1 MAINPQPFNRAIIA
15 VADDFGE
22 ALVDEL
28 KFQIATQDKFAT
40 GNLADSMFHEVRGA
54 DGKAVI
60 MVFAADYFRFVD
72 QGRRAGAKMP
82 PKAPIV
88 KWLRVKGLPV
98 RLEFVIRRSI
108 AKKGI
113 KGIFILNPTI
123 NKITEEFLPKYSKQ
137 LANLV
142 GVTMINDVYS
152 KTNTKGQII
161 PKALR

>member
-1 MAINPQPFNRAIIA
+1 MAIDPQPFNRSIFG

-22 ALVDEL
+22 ELVKEL
-28 KFQIATQDKFAT
+28 KFQIANKDKFAT
-40 GNLADSMFHEVRGA
+40 GNLADSMFHEVRQSG
-54 DGKAVI
+54 GKTVI

-72 QGRRAGAKMP
+72 KGRRPGAKMP
-82 PKAPIV
+82 PKEPIV
-88 KWLRVKGLPV
+88 KWLRVRGIPV

-113 KGIFILNPTI
+113 KGIFIINPTI
-123 NKITEEFLPKYSKQ
+123 KKITADFLPKYSKQ

-142 GVTMINDVYS
+142 GVTMINDIYS

-161 PKALR
+161 PKSLR